1 MLSSHLCAGTNFLLD
16 RKSVLIDV
24 TLKERPRE
32 VRGSDGSF
40 VGDDWASGSMGVGM
54 SVGCS

>member
-1 MLSSHLCAGTNFLLD
+1 MMSSHLCVGTNFLLD

-24 TLKERPRE
+24 ALKERPRE
-32 VRGSDGSF
+32 VRGSGGSF

>member
-32 VRGSDGSF
+32 VRGSGESF
-40 VGDDWASGSMGVGM
+40 VGDDWASGSMGVWM